1 MSQTNDRARHRV
13 FTDALRGA
21 GPGEA
26 VEISK
31 TTLPVLPRS
40 YETTLL
46 GTPPSLVVP
55 GSTQQYRGPYGRHVY
70 ERTGAWVVH
79 RDAADPRR
87 EPVEHLVAD
96 APEWGAGLAVATV
109 SGVLTARWSYERDIQ
124 RGLDQETASRNAVV
138 KGAGAAAAAGLVTYG
153 AVRLLKAIFRKK

>member
-1 MSQTNDRARHRV
+1 MSQANERVRHRV

-21 GPGEA
+21 LPGEVVA
-26 VEISK
+26 ISK

-46 GTPPSLVVP
+46 GTPPALVFP

-70 ERTGAWVVH
+70 ERKGAWVVH
-79 RDAADPRR
+79 RDLADPRR
-87 EPVEHLVAD
+87 EPVEHLIAD
-96 APEWGAGLAVATV
+96 APEWCAGLFVAAVG
-109 SGVLTARWSYERDIQ
+109 GVLTAKWSYKCDIQ

-138 KGAGAAAAAGLVTYG
+138 KGAVAAAAAGLVTYG
-153 AVRLLKAIFRKK
+153 AVRLLKAVFQKK